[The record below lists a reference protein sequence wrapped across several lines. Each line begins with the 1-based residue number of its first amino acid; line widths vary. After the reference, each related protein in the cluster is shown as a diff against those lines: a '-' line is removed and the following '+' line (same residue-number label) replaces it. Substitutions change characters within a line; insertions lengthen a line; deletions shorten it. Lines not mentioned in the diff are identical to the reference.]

1 MNYKIIFISIFFCS
15 QILYP
20 QRTHKVNDFINNM
33 YSSTEMSNI
42 NKNQSIKI
50 KENSLF
56 NKSFLPDIS
65 LSFTLPAY
73 NRSISE
79 ILQPDGTYAF
89 RESNNANSRVNLT
102 VSQKLPFTG
111 GQLSISNSFN
121 RLDNFD
127 QGDVTTSYSAS
138 WLGASLSQPLN
149 FFNEMKWDKRIQD
162 ARYQAN
168 EIEYKRVQIEVKK
181 KAVEE
186 YFQILQIKNEKIIN
200 NKALQT
206 ADIYKKVLKKL
217 INAGRLIAYDSIDI
231 ELKVLDLQ
239 KRSRFLSKSE
249 SLKTESINHFFNSR
263 IIDDNDYFE
272 TPKLQ
277 LDLKDKQYYI
287 DRYLEL
293 FAVMENSRLLGLEKS
308 VKRLESS
315 RFYSANVT
323 IGAGFNNASNYYYD
337 IFQNPNQSQNFSI
350 SLSVPLLDF
359 GRKRTELEISRTQY
373 DIETSNLKQEKLL
386 TLDRIN
392 FLYEEVKD
400 LAESLAIEEDRLK
413 LLTIKLKRMETLL
426 FAHNILLKE
435 YSETENEYFNTVS
448 ERIDILKN
456 CYEKITEIELITL
469 IDILKNEN

>member
-1 MNYKIIFISIFFCS
+1 M
-15 QILYP
+15 
-20 QRTHKVNDFINNM
+20 
-33 YSSTEMSNI
+33 
-42 NKNQSIKI
+42 
-50 KENSLF
+50 
-56 NKSFLPDIS
+56 
-65 LSFTLPAY
+65 
-73 NRSISE
+73 
-79 ILQPDGTYAF
+79 
-89 RESNNANSRVNLT
+89 
-102 VSQKLPFTG
+102 
-111 GQLSISNSFN
+111 
-121 RLDNFD
+121 
-127 QGDVTTSYSAS
+127 
-138 WLGASLSQPLN
+138 
-149 FFNEMKWDKRIQD
+149 
-162 ARYQAN
+162 
-168 EIEYKRVQIEVKK
+168 KK

-200 NKALQT
+200 DKALQT

-249 SLKTESINHFFNSR
+249 SLKMESINHFFNSK

-308 VKRLESS
+308 VKRLES

-400 LAESLAIEEDRLK
+400 LTESLAIEEDRLK

-456 CYEKITEIELITL
+456 CYEKITEIELLTL
-469 IDILKNEN
+469 IDILKYEN

>member
-1 MNYKIIFISIFFCS
+1 
-15 QILYP
+15 
-20 QRTHKVNDFINNM
+20 M

-42 NKNQSIKI
+42 NKNQNIKI

-56 NKSFLPDIS
+56 HKSFLPDVS
-65 LSFTLPAY
+65 LSFTLPSY

-127 QGDVTTSYSAS
+127 KGDVTTSYSAS

-149 FFNEMKWDKRIQD
+149 FFNEMKWDKRIQH

-186 YFQILQIKNEKIIN
+186 YFQILQLKNEKNIN
-200 NKALQT
+200 DKALQT

-469 IDILKNEN
+469 IDIFKNEN